1 MENEY
6 IKTSNFKNLLF
17 IFIILISLIACES
30 KKKNIDFESRLSQNS
45 NKDEDYLKFM
55 NFIFAEK
62 VNQDYTHCKK
72 SAHFNDAT
80 SIFNLGAKY
89 YKGEGVKQ
97 SYAIAIKYFKKA
109 SELGNCDATFNLG
122 MMYYYGTGVRQDYA
136 IAMKY
141 YRKAAKQGNKIAM
154 FHIAMMYKDGIGVKK
169 ISKKQINIVV

>member
-89 YKGEGVKQ
+89 YKGEVSVLMNSVPPVLTKIVPLNKR
-97 SYAIAIKYFKKA
+97 Y
-109 SELGNCDATFNLG
+109 
-122 MMYYYGTGVRQDYA
+122 
-136 IAMKY
+136 
-141 YRKAAKQGNKIAM
+141 NKINNVY
-154 FHIAMMYKDGIGVKK
+154 FLEI
-169 ISKKQINIVV
+169 